1 MFIWRIYS
9 GNYIDGICTY
19 GNVKKQECVV
29 LVPGLNEKKRFLVP
43 DNMQIHEI
51 IHLILELLRE
61 EYPEL
66 DSEEEMLNLFK
77 RRTGEILKKQIVL
90 QKLTLQNQMN

>member
-1 MFIWRIYS
+1 M
-9 GNYIDGICTY
+9 
-19 GNVKKQECVV
+19 KKQECVV

-77 RRTGEILKKQIVL
+77 RRTGEKTDCLAEINIAESDELILG
-90 QKLTLQNQMN
+90 

>member
-1 MFIWRIYS
+1 M
-9 GNYIDGICTY
+9 
-19 GNVKKQECVV
+19 KKQECVV

-51 IHLILELLRE
+51 IHLILEFLRE

-77 RRTGEILKKQIVL
+77 RRTGEILKKTDCLAEINIAESDEL
-90 QKLTLQNQMN
+90 ILG

>member
-1 MFIWRIYS
+1 M
-9 GNYIDGICTY
+9 
-19 GNVKKQECVV
+19 KKQECVV

-77 RRTGEILKKQIVL
+77 RRTGEILKKTDCLEEINIAESDEL
-90 QKLTLQNQMN
+90 ILG